1 VTAGGVQGRRVR
13 RNTWNGDAVQVFD
26 CLDDDARSQGI
37 AAAVSAI
44 FSQELIIL
52 PTDTSYALAAYA
64 FGEIPA
70 YNIRTAKGIAET
82 TPLQVLISNKQ
93 VLDGISMAAPDH
105 ARLLAESFWPGP
117 MTLIV
122 PASPSLRWHIGGDER
137 FVQVRVPDQEVAVEV
152 LSRTGPLIA
161 SAARGAASGIVSS
174 QESIGDLTEHTSV
187 FLDIGT
193 IEPGILST
201 VVDCSGPEPTV
212 LRKGKITVGQIVD
225 VLGYM
230 PGVAG

>member
-1 VTAGGVQGRRVR
+1 MT
-13 RNTWNGDAVQVFD
+13 AVQVFD
-26 CLDDDARSQGI
+26 CLDDEARSQGI

-44 FSQELIIL
+44 FSQDLVVL
-52 PTDTSYALAAYA
+52 PTDTSYALAGYA
-64 FGEIPA
+64 FGEAPA
-70 YNIRTAKGIAET
+70 SKVRAAKGIAET

-93 VLDGISMAAPDH
+93 VLDGISMQAPDH

-137 FVQVRVPDQEVAVEV
+137 FVQVRVPDQEVAIEV
-152 LSRTGPLIA
+152 LSRTGPLLA
-161 SAARGAASGIVSS
+161 SAARGAASGIVDSR
-174 QESIGDLTEHTSV
+174 ESAGDLEEHTSV
-187 FLDIGT
+187 FLDIGR

-201 VVDCSGPEPTV
+201 VVDCTGPEATV

-230 PGVAG
+230 PGVVG

>member
-1 VTAGGVQGRRVR
+1 
-13 RNTWNGDAVQVFD
+13 VQVFD
-26 CLDDDARSQGI
+26 CLDDEGRSQGI

-44 FSQELIIL
+44 FSQNLIIL
-52 PTDTSYALAAYA
+52 PTDTSYALAGYA
-64 FGEIPA
+64 FGEPPA
-70 YNIRTAKGIAET
+70 QKIRTAKGVSQT

-93 VLDGISMAAPDH
+93 VLDGISMQAPDH

-122 PASPSLRWHIGGDER
+122 PASPSLRWHVGGDER
-137 FVQVRVPDQEVAVEV
+137 FVQVRVPEQEVAIEV

-161 SAARGAASGIVSS
+161 SAARGAASGIVNS
-174 QESIGDLTEHTSV
+174 QESIGDLDEHTSV
-187 FLDIGT
+187 FLDAGT

-201 VVDCSGPEPTV
+201 VVDCTGPEASV
-212 LRKGKITVGQIVD
+212 LRKGKITVGQLVD

-230 PGVAG
+230 PGVPG